1 MKIVSTLD
9 RGFQAIFRRVCTRS
23 LHQNGQVERNVRS
36 ILRAVEQHG
45 DAAVVRY
52 AKKFDGVRLKP
63 SDFLVR
69 PEEIKQAHAKIRKEE
84 GDALRFAAR
93 RIRGF
98 HERQRTST
106 WIYQEQ
112 GVRLGQLIT
121 PLDVVG
127 LYVPGGKALYPSTVL
142 MNAIPAKVA
151 GVPQVIMCTPTST
164 GEINPYLLVAADI
177 AEIDEIY
184 RVGGVQAIG
193 AMAFGT
199 GTIPRTDKIVGP
211 GNLYV
216 AMAKRVVFGTVGI
229 DMIAGPSELLVIADE
244 TANPSHVAADL
255 LCEAEHDEEAR
266 VYLVTPSS
274 PLAKAVDGEIE
285 KQLVKLRRER
295 IAAKSIRRHAVAFV
309 VPNMEKAV
317 ELSNAIAPE
326 HLEIVVDRA
335 FDYLGQIRNA
345 GALFLGKYTPP
356 AVADYVAGPNHV
368 LPTNGSARFFSALSV
383 SDFVKRTNIVSYD
396 REGLRAVKPYVTRL
410 ANMEGLQA
418 HARSM
423 ESRAL

>member
-1 MKIVSTLD
+1 
-9 RGFQAIFRRVCTRS
+9 
-23 LHQNGQVERNVRS
+23 
-36 ILRAVEQHG
+36 
-45 DAAVVRY
+45 
-52 AKKFDGVRLKP
+52 
-63 SDFLVR
+63 
-69 PEEIKQAHAKIRKEE
+69 
-84 GDALRFAAR
+84 
-93 RIRGF
+93 
-98 HERQRTST
+98 
-106 WIYQEQ
+106 
-112 GVRLGQLIT
+112 
-121 PLDVVG
+121 
-127 LYVPGGKALYPSTVL
+127 
-142 MNAIPAKVA
+142 
-151 GVPQVIMCTPTST
+151 
-164 GEINPYLLVAADI
+164 
-177 AEIDEIY
+177 
-184 RVGGVQAIG
+184 
-193 AMAFGT
+193 MAFGT

-266 VYLVTPSS
+266 VYLVTPSF

-285 KQLVKLRRER
+285 KQLVKLSRER

-396 REGLRAVKPYVTRL
+396 REGLQAVKPYVTRL

>member
-1 MKIVSTLD
+1 MKVVSTND
-9 RGFQAIFRRVCTRS
+9 RGFQAIFRRVCNRS

-36 ILRAVEQHG
+36 ILQAVGRNG

-63 SDFLVR
+63 SEFLVR
-69 PEEIKQAHAKIRKEE
+69 PQEIKQAHSKIGKKE

-93 RIRGF
+93 RIRKF
-98 HERQRTST
+98 HKRQRAST
-106 WIYQEQ
+106 WIYREQ
-112 GVRLGQLIT
+112 GIRLGQLIT

-151 GVPQVIMCTPTST
+151 GVPRVIMCTPTMT
-164 GEINPYLLVAADI
+164 GTINPYILVAADI
-177 AEIDEIY
+177 AGIDQIY
-184 RVGGVQAIG
+184 RVGGVQSIG

-199 GTIPRTDKIVGP
+199 DTIPKADKIVGP

-216 AMAKRVVFGTVGI
+216 AIAKRVVFGIVGI
-229 DMIAGPSELLVIADE
+229 DMIAGPSELLIIADE

-274 PLAKAVDGEIE
+274 SLAKAVVVEIK
-285 KQLVKLRRER
+285 KQLAKLSRER
-295 IAAKSIRRHAVAFV
+295 IAAKSIQRHAIAFV
-309 VPNMEKAV
+309 VPDMKKAV
-317 ELSNAIAPE
+317 EVSNAIAPE
-326 HLEIVVDRA
+326 HLEIVLDRA
-335 FDYLGQIRNA
+335 FDYLDKIRNA
-345 GALFLGKYTPP
+345 GALFLGRHTPP

-383 SDFVKRTNIVSYD
+383 NSFVKQTNVIAYD
-396 REGLRAVKPYVTRL
+396 KKGLQAVKPYVTCL

-423 ESRAL
+423 ESRSL

>member
-1 MKIVSTLD
+1 M
-9 RGFQAIFRRVCTRS
+9 
-23 LHQNGQVERNVRS
+23 
-36 ILRAVEQHG
+36 
-45 DAAVVRY
+45 
-52 AKKFDGVRLKP
+52 
-63 SDFLVR
+63 
-69 PEEIKQAHAKIRKEE
+69 
-84 GDALRFAAR
+84 RFAAR

-266 VYLVTPSS
+266 VYLVTPSF

-285 KQLVKLRRER
+285 KQLVKLSRER